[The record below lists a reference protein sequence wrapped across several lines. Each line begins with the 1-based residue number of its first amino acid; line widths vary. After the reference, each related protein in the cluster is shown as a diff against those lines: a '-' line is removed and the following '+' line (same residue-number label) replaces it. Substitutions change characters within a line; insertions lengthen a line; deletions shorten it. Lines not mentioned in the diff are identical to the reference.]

1 VAQVAQHAAG
11 DQLAYAM
18 KLTGAAGPDF
28 GPFAP
33 SGDFEPDR
41 VERAVTASAA
51 GRHDGKPA
59 GAVVKQAPA

>member
-1 VAQVAQHAAG
+1 
-11 DQLAYAM
+11 M